1 MLAKRSATTA
11 LNHYFMQD
19 TTLVCRVRGPFAAI
33 SERHDGGSAVFLGMD
48 GTGRDVT
55 GHSRL
60 HSNFWRGTLVDEM
73 LERMTDNSVAVI
85 PVMERGTDRFLG
97 SVTSQDVMDLVVL
110 MHQIDDEV
118 QRRAE
123 DAASE
128 SPVH

>member
-1 MLAKRSATTA
+1 MLARRSATTA
-11 LNHYFMQD
+11 LNHHFMQD
-19 TTLVCRVRGPFAAI
+19 T
-33 SERHDGGSAVFLGMD
+33 
-48 GTGRDVT
+48 
-55 GHSRL
+55 
-60 HSNFWRGTLVDEM
+60 TLVDEM